1 MLTVRVK
8 YLGVF
13 VRITRKKEESISL
26 EEGSTVGELK
36 TILSKKYGRKFTERF
51 SGFSYRN
58 AIFLRNGEAV
68 DEDAHLSEGDGVV
81 VAHPVGGG

>member
-13 VRITRKKEESISL
+13 VRIARREEERILL

-51 SGFSYRN
+51 SDFSYRN

-68 DEDAHLSEGDGVV
+68 DEDAHLSEGDEVV